1 MENQSY
7 GRRMWSIWSPLV
19 IKYAIATVVTSVV
32 LFFFTGAGMMQQG
45 KSGEITKLMEEP
57 DHMAELMQAAS
68 ECLMDYAVP
77 LEGAAALVT
86 IPVMLFFMNRDKK
99 KLKKELMMKGRAPLW
114 N

>member
-57 DHMAELMQAAS
+57 DHMA
-68 ECLMDYAVP
+68 
-77 LEGAAALVT
+77 
-86 IPVMLFFMNRDKK
+86 
-99 KLKKELMMKGRAPLW
+99 
-114 N
+114 